1 MKQKRAEK
9 SNHIIEIAT
18 EVFSEKGYHG
28 ALTDDIAERAEV
40 SKQSL
45 YYYIGDKD
53 KLYETV
59 MNNLLDQTKM
69 YLRAEQDANE
79 CPETKI
85 RRLIYGMA
93 QIAKMRPFH
102 SIVMRELFAGG
113 GNLPQSLRKDV
124 DYYLASFASSCAE
137 ITNNNKGSNASPI
150 VVAWM
155 VFAFFL
161 HWDVTMPFVYES
173 DDCTQYDAVQA
184 VGKNIN
190 DKLIDEVEKLVF
202 KMLDSSS
209 GDGLSTEN
217 VKE

>member
-1 MKQKRAEK
+1 MAKEPMKMKRAEK
-9 SNHIIEIAT
+9 CNHIIEIAT

-28 ALTDDIAERAEV
+28 ALTDEIAERAGV
-40 SKQSL
+40 NKTSM

-59 MNNLLDQTKM
+59 MNNLLDQSKM
-69 YLRAEQDANE
+69 YLRVDQDANE
-79 CPETKI
+79 SPETII
-85 RRLIYGMA
+85 RRFVYGMS
-93 QIAKMRPFH
+93 QIAKIRPLH

-113 GNLPQSLRKDV
+113 GNLPQSLRKDID
-124 DYYLASFASSCAE
+124 DYLGSFTSACAGL
-137 ITNNNKGSNASPI
+137 TMDSKVSKSSPI

-161 HWDVTMPFVYES
+161 HWDITMPFVYES
-173 DDCTQYDAVQA
+173 DDCTQRDAVEA

-202 KMLDSSS
+202 KMFDSTHS
-209 GDGLSTEN
+209 
-217 VKE
+217 V

>member
-1 MKQKRAEK
+1 MAKEPMKIKRAEK
-9 SNHIIEIAT
+9 CKHIIEIAT
-18 EVFSEKGYHG
+18 EVFSEKGFHG
-28 ALTDDIAERAEV
+28 ALTDEIAERAGV
-40 SKQSL
+40 NKQSM
-45 YYYIGDKD
+45 YYYIGDKE

-69 YLRAEQDANE
+69 YLRAEPDANE

-85 RRLIYGMA
+85 RRFIYGMS
-93 QIAKMRPFH
+93 QIAKMRPLH

-124 DYYLASFASSCAE
+124 DNYLENFASSCAE
-137 ITNNNKGSNASPI
+137 MTKNNKGSNASPT

-161 HWDVTMPFVYES
+161 HWDITMPFVYES
-173 DDCTQYDAVQA
+173 DDCTQHDAVEA

-202 KMLDSSS
+202 KMFDRTN
-209 GDGLSTEN
+209 GDR
-217 VKE
+217 

>member
-1 MKQKRAEK
+1 MAREPMKIKRAEK
-9 SNHIIEIAT
+9 CNHIIEIAT
-18 EVFSEKGYHG
+18 EVFSEKGFHG
-28 ALTDDIAERAEV
+28 ALTDEIAERAGV
-40 SKQSL
+40 NKQSM
-45 YYYIGDKD
+45 YYYIGDKE

-69 YLRAEQDANE
+69 YLRAEPDANE

-85 RRLIYGMA
+85 RRFIFGMS
-93 QIAKMRPFH
+93 QIAKMRPLH

-124 DYYLASFASSCAE
+124 DNYLESFALSCAE
-137 ITNNNKGSNASPI
+137 ITKNNKGSNASPL

-161 HWDVTMPFVYES
+161 HWDITMPFVYEG
-173 DDCTQYDAVQA
+173 DDCTQHEAVTA

-202 KMLDSSS
+202 KMLDS
-209 GDGLSTEN
+209 T
-217 VKE
+217 KEL